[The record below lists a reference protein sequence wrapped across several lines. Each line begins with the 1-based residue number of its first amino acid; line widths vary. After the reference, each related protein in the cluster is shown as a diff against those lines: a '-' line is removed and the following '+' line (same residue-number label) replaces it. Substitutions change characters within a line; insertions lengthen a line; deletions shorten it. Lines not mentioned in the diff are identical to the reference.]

1 MNYAFV
7 ENGKIVEYPR
17 ALPNG
22 WRNISGLCFMA
33 DADLIKLGWLPHV
46 IVDNGGEVQDGSTF
60 TVEASRVVE
69 TKNYRFKTQQ
79 EIADENTQ
87 KSDSVRRQRNQKL
100 RDCDWTQLADAPL
113 TGTQKAAWV
122 TYRQSLRAIPEQA
135 QFPNSIVW
143 PTAP

>member
-60 TVEASRVVE
+60 TVEANRVVE
-69 TKNYRFKTQQ
+69 TKNYRAKTAA
-79 EIADENTQ
+79 EVNNENSQ
-87 KSDSVRRQRNQKL
+87 KAASVRDERNKKL
-100 RDCDWTQLADAPL
+100 SECDWTQIADAPL
-113 TGTQKAAWV
+113 TGTQKAAWAA
-122 TYRQSLRAIPEQA
+122 YRQSLRAIPEQA
-135 QFPNSIVW
+135 QFPNNIVW